1 MKRNDFNS
9 TKFSIALGG
18 ITNTT
23 PLTQITI
30 SDLKT
35 IYLDGTLI
43 KISKDI
49 INNDNEEERKE
60 LKLALPYIT
69 PYGTF
74 EPIRKNEFITSYN
87 TEILA
92 IDIDKLSAEDL
103 AKAWEILSNG
113 INTLMVF
120 ITSSGKGIRALI
132 RVEYNIEID
141 PLEHYHLLK
150 FNKNYITQALGLEGF
165 TLDLAMFVL
174 SQPFFI
180 FHRKT
185 FNYFNENA
193 TPLIL
198 SLSHIEVKSPIAL
211 GVNLG
216 GLAPQNKKDST
227 VLKSF
232 EFVASK
238 LTFYGNRHHQ
248 IAKFTPLAE
257 LIHYSPHLKEQ
268 LFNEGW
274 KLIVQLY
281 DNNLGEAISQNAL
294 RSYQAIWD
302 NAKPRYLDHLEN
314 E

>member
-1 MKRNDFNS
+1 M
-9 TKFSIALGG
+9 
-18 ITNTT
+18 
-23 PLTQITI
+23 
-30 SDLKT
+30 
-35 IYLDGTLI
+35 
-43 KISKDI
+43 
-49 INNDNEEERKE
+49 
-60 LKLALPYIT
+60 
-69 PYGTF
+69 
-74 EPIRKNEFITSYN
+74 
-87 TEILA
+87 
-92 IDIDKLSAEDL
+92 
-103 AKAWEILSNG
+103 
-113 INTLMVF
+113 
-120 ITSSGKGIRALI
+120 RALI

-141 PLEHYHLLK
+141 PLEHYHFLK
-150 FNKNYITQALGLEGF
+150 FNKDYIAHALGIEGF
-165 TLDLAMFVL
+165 T
-174 SQPFFI
+174 
-180 FHRKT
+180 
-185 FNYFNENA
+185 
-193 TPLIL
+193 
-198 SLSHIEVKSPIAL
+198 L

-216 GLAPQNKKDST
+216 GVAPQSKKDSA

-257 LIHYSPHLKEQ
+257 LIHYTPHLKEQ